1 MLQSEWEIRRARGAK
16 LPNPRQKYLK
26 HFVHGENNETIKLS
40 QAGH

>member
-1 MLQSEWEIRRARGAK
+1 MNEK
-16 LPNPRQKYLK
+16 LEGLEEQNYLTRDKKNLK